1 MTAVGIFFFFFWVSQ
16 KKVAFSAAV
25 WFFFFFFFQ
34 VATLIVDPF
43 RPPQPGFS
51 FLRSQSYWCS
61 LSCQKRPFLS
71 SWQQAGDEIKLLVA
85 VLSPPGEGRAEAVIP
100 AGLGSWKRGTSPS
113 QNPDVAQD
121 SRAGS
126 QALAEL
132 RCRSLH
138 PADTQPNR
146 DPLQLPSKSKQNP
159 G

>member
-1 MTAVGIFFFFFWVSQ
+1 MSQ
-16 KKVAFSAAV
+16 KKAAFSAAV
-25 WFFFFFFFQ
+25 WVFFFFFFQ

-71 SWQQAGDEIKLLVA
+71 SWQQAGYGIKLLVA
-85 VLSPPGEGRAEAVIP
+85 VLSLPDEGCAGGCHPSRAGQLEEGDISFP
-100 AGLGSWKRGTSPS
+100 KSRCGTG
-113 QNPDVAQD
+113 QD

-132 RCRSLH
+132 RCRSPH
-138 PADTQPNR
+138 PADIQPNR